1 MLTHWGIG
9 GVQTFLQESESTA
22 AKQNPIV
29 DLDISLQRIF
39 QP

>member
-22 AKQNPIV
+22 KQNPIL
-29 DLDISLQRIF
+29 DLDISLQKIF